1 MRKRNCLIPAA
12 AAIGMLVLILD
23 GRTAADGIRQGIQ
36 ICLQTLIPSL
46 FPFFVLSGILT
57 ASLIGRPIPG
67 LGLVGKL
74 CHIPQ
79 GCESLLAVGF
89 LGGYPV
95 GAATVRT
102 AFEEGKLT
110 AEEANRLA
118 IFCNNAGPSF
128 LFGILGSMFPSAK
141 YVWCLWSI
149 QIISAILTG
158 FLLGGAPR
166 KNVSSFF
173 GAVNIVDSLNRGIRS
188 MASVCGWVVL
198 FRMVLALLGRWFL
211 WMLDPAW
218 TALLA
223 GFLELSNGCLLLPNI
238 PDPMTRFLVASVL
251 LSAGGLCVL
260 MQTSAVFPGLNL
272 GQYLRG
278 KLIHLILSILISAGV
293 VLLFRRQLVF
303 SLLIFLLT
311 GLCTAI
317 LAANSG
323 KRKISVAIPG

>member
-12 AAIGMLVLILD
+12 AAIGMLILILD

-57 ASLIGRPIPG
+57 ASLIGRSIPW
-67 LGLVGKL
+67 LHFVGKI

-102 AFEEGKLT
+102 AFVEGKLT

-149 QIISAILTG
+149 QIISAIFTG
-158 FLLGGAPR
+158 FLLEGSPQ
-166 KNVSSFF
+166 KNVSSFA
-173 GAVNIVDSLNRGIRS
+173 GAANIVDSLNRGIRS

-198 FRMVLALLGRWFL
+198 FRMVLALMDRWFL
-211 WMLDPAW
+211 WILDPVAA
-218 TALLA
+218 ALVC
-223 GFLELSNGCLLLPNI
+223 GFLELSNGCLLLANI
-238 PDPMTRFLVASVL
+238 PDPTTRFLVASVL
-251 LSAGGLCVL
+251 LSAGGLCIL
-260 MQTSAVFPGLNL
+260 MQTCAVFPGLNL
-272 GQYLRG
+272 KHYLRG
-278 KLIHLILSILISAGV
+278 KLIHLILSILISAGT
-293 VLLFRRQLVF
+293 VLLFRRQFVLY
-303 SLLIFLLT
+303 LLIFLLT
-311 GLCTAI
+311 GLCTSI